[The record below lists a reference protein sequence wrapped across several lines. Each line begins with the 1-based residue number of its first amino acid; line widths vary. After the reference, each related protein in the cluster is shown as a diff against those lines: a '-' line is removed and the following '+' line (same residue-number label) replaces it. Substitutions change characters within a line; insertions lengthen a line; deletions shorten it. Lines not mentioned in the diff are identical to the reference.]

1 MLINRILANIKL
13 IGLVALSIL
22 CIVFIVKY
30 TQTKSKLLHQVNVTI
45 QLTNDTALY
54 MSRVRGLQVDTT
66 LLREALRDVGV
77 KISEVI
83 NEDIKKN
90 PTLVSEYPSIEDIK
104 KRRK

>member
-1 MLINRILANIKL
+1 MFINGILANIKL
-13 IGLVALSIL
+13 IGLIALSVA
-22 CIVFIVKY
+22 CVFFIIKY
-30 TQTKSKLLHQVNVTI
+30 TQTKSKLLHEVNVKI

-54 MSRVRGLQVDTT
+54 MSRIRGLQVDTT
-66 LLREALRDVGV
+66 LLREALREVGV

-83 NEDIKKN
+83 NDDIKKN